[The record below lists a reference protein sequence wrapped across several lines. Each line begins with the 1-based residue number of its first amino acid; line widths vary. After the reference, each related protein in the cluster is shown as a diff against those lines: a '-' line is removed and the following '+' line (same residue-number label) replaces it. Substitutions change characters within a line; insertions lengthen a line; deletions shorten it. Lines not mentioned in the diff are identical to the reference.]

1 MTVASAQQLLLRF
14 PERGV
19 EARAALLT
27 DEAPALCAAIAAILP
42 VAGRAHH
49 AVYSGSEVALDLEPP
64 LMLPPSNQTLRAM
77 PGDVAFYCL
86 EGGLWQGF
94 PRPIS
99 ELLVVYDRDGVP
111 SMPWGPVPVCL
122 FARIEEG
129 LAPFAEVCRGMRAG
143 GGERLEFSLVE
154 RR

>member
-1 MTVASAQQLLLRF
+1 MTAASTQQLVLRF
-14 PERGV
+14 PRHDV
-19 EARAALLT
+19 EARAVLLT
-27 DEAPALCAAIAAILP
+27 NEAPALCAAVAAILP
-42 VAGRAHH
+42 VAGQAHH
-49 AVYSGSEVALDLEPP
+49 AVYSGSEVALDLDPP
-64 LMLPPSNQTLRAM
+64 LMLPPSNQTLRAI

-99 ELLVVYDRDGVP
+99 EVLVVYDRDGVP

-129 LAPFAEVCRGMRAG
+129 LAPFAEVCRRMRNG